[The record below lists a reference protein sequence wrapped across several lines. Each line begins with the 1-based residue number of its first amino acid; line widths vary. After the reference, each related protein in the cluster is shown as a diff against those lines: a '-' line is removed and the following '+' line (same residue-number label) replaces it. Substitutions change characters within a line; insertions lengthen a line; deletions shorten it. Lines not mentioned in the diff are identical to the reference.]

1 VENKRDNT
9 GASWHLFQGTGTR
22 HNAIERLPAP
32 PPWREFTETARNKRG
47 QTIQV
52 GPDEIEMVNA
62 ALYLRRPLL
71 ITGKP
76 GTGKTSLAYAVAHE
90 LGLGTPLVWPIGTR
104 STLKDGLYRYDAVG
118 RLQDSSPSNVT
129 VKGGRQS
136 GMGTLSDVSNSPTS
150 DSVDSVDI
158 GRYLRLGPLGT
169 AMLPS
174 EYPRVLLIDEIDK
187 SDIDLP
193 NELLHIFE
201 EGEFEIP
208 ELARLPEHQS
218 EIYVRPSDDGSPV
231 SIHQGRV
238 RCSAFPLVFL
248 TSNGEREFPPAFLRR
263 CLRLQ
268 IAPPNPEKL
277 LQIVESR
284 FELDAAQQRKIKEL
298 VEAFVQDRDYGQR
311 DLATDQLLNAVYL
324 TLHQIDPLQRDRQLL
339 RDTIWKSLSDSVSLA

>member
-1 VENKRDNT
+1 
-9 GASWHLFQGTGTR
+9 
-22 HNAIERLPAP
+22 
-32 PPWREFTETARNKRG
+32 
-47 QTIQV
+47 
-52 GPDEIEMVNA
+52 MVNA

-71 ITGKP
+71 VTGKP

-104 STLKDGLYRYDAVG
+104 TTLKDGLYRYDAVG
-118 RLQDSSPSNVT
+118 RLQDSSPSNLA
-129 VKGGRQS
+129 VKADSES
-136 GMGTLSDVSNSPTS
+136 GMGALPCASNSPKA
-150 DSVDSVDI
+150 DGVDSVDI
-158 GRYLRLGPLGT
+158 SRYMRLGPLGT

-174 EYPRVLLIDEIDK
+174 KYPRVLLIDEIDK

-208 ELARLPEHQS
+208 ELARLPEHHAGV
-218 EIYVRPSDDGSPV
+218 YVRPSDDGPPV
-231 SIHQGRV
+231 AIYQGRV

-268 IAPPNPEKL
+268 ISLPNPEKL
-277 LQIVESR
+277 LQIVKSR
-284 FELDAAQQRKIKEL
+284 FELDLEQQRKIEEL
-298 VEAFVQDRDYGQR
+298 VEAFVQDRDSGQR